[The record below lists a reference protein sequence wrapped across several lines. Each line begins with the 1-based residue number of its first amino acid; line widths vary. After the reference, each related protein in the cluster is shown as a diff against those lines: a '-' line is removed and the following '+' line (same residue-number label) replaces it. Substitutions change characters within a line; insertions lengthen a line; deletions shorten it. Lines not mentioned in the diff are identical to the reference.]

1 MKKTQAILWW
11 VWFSTSPLWAQ
22 WPADAVVLETA
33 DSGPTLLLAGK
44 EAELDV
50 PREPASTFKTV
61 IAWAALDRGLVR
73 DVEKPLEGAEGD
85 NLRMALQKSL
95 NAPFDLLAV
104 RLGGEVLGEYANRSG
119 LIQGQVPSRWME
131 GREKEA
137 RHGVDL
143 MTTIRREH
151 RVTVAWRLG
160 TPPWD
165 GEAGRKLQDAL
176 LWQSAE
182 KPIRAKTGTYGG
194 SVWVTG
200 YGPEK
205 AVTVWLP
212 GGMDRRPEALKI
224 FFGRWEIAVPRS

>member
-1 MKKTQAILWW
+1 MRIFGLAL
-11 VWFSTSPLWAQ
+11 LWAGTCLGQ
-22 WPADAVVLETA
+22 FPGDAVILETSEA
-33 DSGPTLLLAGK
+33 GETLLLSGR
-44 EAELDV
+44 EADLDV
-50 PREPASTFKTV
+50 PREPASTFKSV
-61 IAWAALDRGLVR
+61 IAWAALDRGLVK
-73 DVEKPLEGAEGD
+73 DIEAPLPGADGE

-95 NAPFDLLAV
+95 NPPFDLLAV
-104 RLGGEVLGEYANRSG
+104 ELGGDLLGEYAGRSG
-119 LIQGQVPSRWME
+119 LIPGKIPARWME

-151 RVTVAWRLG
+151 QMAVGWMMG
-160 TPPWD
+160 KPPWN

-176 LWQSAE
+176 LWKEAE

-200 YGPEK
+200 YGPGK

-212 GGMDRRPEALKI
+212 GGIPRRPEALKI
-224 FFGRWEIAVPRS
+224 FFGLWGIPVPPS

>member
-1 MKKTQAILWW
+1 MRIFGLAL
-11 VWFSTSPLWAQ
+11 LWAGTCLGQ
-22 WPADAVVLETA
+22 FPGDAVILETSEA
-33 DSGPTLLLAGK
+33 GETLLLSGR
-44 EAELDV
+44 EADLDV
-50 PREPASTFKTV
+50 PREPASTFKSV
-61 IAWAALDRGLVR
+61 IAWAALDRGLVK
-73 DVEKPLEGAEGD
+73 DIEAPLPGADGE

-95 NAPFDLLAV
+95 NPPFDLLAV
-104 RLGGEVLGEYANRSG
+104 ELGGDLLGEYAGRSG
-119 LIQGQVPSRWME
+119 LIPGKIPARWME

-151 RVTVAWRLG
+151 QMAVGWMMG
-160 TPPWD
+160 KPPWN

-176 LWQSAE
+176 LWKEAE

-200 YGPEK
+200 YGPGK

-212 GGMDRRPEALKI
+212 GGIPRRPEALKI
-224 FFGRWEIAVPRS
+224 FFGRWEIPVPTS